1 MKRKMTI
8 LGILCMSMP
17 IVMGQQ
23 SSFNDQERK
32 TSDIAVY
39 LDTNKPIEERV
50 KDALNRMILEEKV
63 KMIHAQSKFSSA
75 GVPRLGIPEV
85 WATDGPHGIRPEVL
99 WDEWNQAGWTNDSC
113 IAYPALTCLSATWNP
128 EMSHLYGKS
137 IGEEARYRKKDI
149 LLGPGVNIYRT
160 PLNGRNFEYMGE
172 DPYLSATMVVPYI
185 KGVQENG
192 VAACVKHYAL
202 NNQEFNRHTTNVQ
215 LSDRALYE
223 IYLPAFKAAVQE
235 GGTWSIMG
243 SYNLYQG
250 QHACHNK
257 RLLKDI
263 LRDEWGFDGVVVSD
277 WGGVHNT
284 EQAIYNGLDLEF
296 GSWTNGLS
304 AGTRNAYD
312 NYYLA
317 FPYLKLIKEGK
328 VGTKELDEKV
338 SNVLRLIFRTSM
350 DPHKPFGSL
359 GSPEHGQAGRKIAEE
374 GIVLLQN
381 NNNVLP
387 IDLNKAKRI
396 AVIGENAIKMMTVGG
411 GSSSL
416 KVKYEI
422 SPLDGLKARA
432 GSQTEIVYARG
443 YVGDPTGEYDGVKTG
458 QDLKDD
464 RSEDELLAEAL
475 QVAKDADYVI
485 FFGGLNKSNHQDCED
500 SDRASLGLPYAQDR
514 VISELAKV
522 NKNLIFVNISGNAVA
537 MPWVNEVPAIVQ
549 GWFLGSE
556 AGTALASVLVGDA
569 NPSGKLPFTFPVKL
583 DDVSAHKLGEYPG
596 NKEELATSK
605 HNGDAINATYHEDIF
620 VGYRW
625 ADKEKIKPLFPFGH
639 GLSYTTFV
647 YGKPSVDKKT
657 MTADDTIS
665 FTVNVKNTGTREGQ
679 EVVQL
684 YISDKKSSLPRPV
697 KELKAFQKV
706 RLAPGEEKAVT
717 LTVDKKALSF
727 FDDAKHEWVA
737 EPGKFEAVIGSS
749 SRDIKGIVLFKL
761 K

>member
-1 MKRKMTI
+1 MNMKLKAMLLGLSIMTA
-8 LGILCMSMP
+8 LPVCAQKP
-17 IVMGQQ
+17 
-23 SSFNDQERK
+23 
-32 TSDIAVY
+32 VY

-50 KDALNRMILEEKV
+50 KDALNRMTLEEKV

-99 WDEWNQAGWTNDSC
+99 WDEWDQAGWTNDSC
-113 IAYPALTCLSATWNP
+113 IAYPALTCLAATWNP

-284 EQAIYNGLDLEF
+284 EQAIHNGMDLEF

-359 GSPEHGQAGRKIAEE
+359 GSPEHGQAGREIAEE

-381 NNNVLP
+381 NGNVLP
-387 IDLNKAKRI
+387 IDLNKAKKNR
-396 AVIGENAIKMMTVGG
+396 
-411 GSSSL
+411 
-416 KVKYEI
+416 
-422 SPLDGLKARA
+422 
-432 GSQTEIVYARG
+432 
-443 YVGDPTGEYDGVKTG
+443 
-458 QDLKDD
+458 
-464 RSEDELLAEAL
+464 
-475 QVAKDADYVI
+475 
-485 FFGGLNKSNHQDCED
+485 
-500 SDRASLGLPYAQDR
+500 SDR
-514 VISELAKV
+514 
-522 NKNLIFVNISGNAVA
+522 
-537 MPWVNEVPAIVQ
+537 
-549 GWFLGSE
+549 
-556 AGTALASVLVGDA
+556 
-569 NPSGKLPFTFPVKL
+569 
-583 DDVSAHKLGEYPG
+583 
-596 NKEELATSK
+596 
-605 HNGDAINATYHEDIF
+605 
-620 VGYRW
+620 
-625 ADKEKIKPLFPFGH
+625 
-639 GLSYTTFV
+639 
-647 YGKPSVDKKT
+647 
-657 MTADDTIS
+657 
-665 FTVNVKNTGTREGQ
+665 
-679 EVVQL
+679 
-684 YISDKKSSLPRPV
+684 
-697 KELKAFQKV
+697 
-706 RLAPGEEKAVT
+706 
-717 LTVDKKALSF
+717 
-727 FDDAKHEWVA
+727 
-737 EPGKFEAVIGSS
+737 
-749 SRDIKGIVLFKL
+749 
-761 K
+761 